1 MDKIGIASLAL
12 TTLTIIFIVL
22 KICGEVAWSWWWVFS
37 PILIPAAML
46 FLVVIFGIS
55 VLLYFKLKRL

>member
-1 MDKIGIASLAL
+1 MDKIGITSLAL

-22 KICGEVAWSWWWVFS
+22 KICGEIAWSWWWVFS

>member
-1 MDKIGIASLAL
+1 MDKIGIASVAL

>member
-1 MDKIGIASLAL
+1 MDKIGITSLAL

-22 KICGEVAWSWWWVFS
+22 KICGEIAWSWWWVFS

-46 FLVVIFGIS
+46 FLVVIFGIG